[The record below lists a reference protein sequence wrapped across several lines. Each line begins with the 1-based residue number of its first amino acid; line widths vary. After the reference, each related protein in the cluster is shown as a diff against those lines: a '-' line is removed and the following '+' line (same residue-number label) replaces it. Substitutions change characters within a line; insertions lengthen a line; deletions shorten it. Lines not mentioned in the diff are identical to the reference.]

1 MNIRT
6 SSSQE
11 RLKRIFT
18 HNLREKAIAA
28 VCAAVFLILSFCFKP
43 VSRIYSVKVGMKTA
57 PDQTIVFSSTDH
69 VEVKVS
75 GNFFELR
82 KIKSEDLVINFD
94 FSSENAGEISR
105 SVEENLLPQS
115 FAALDVKNIVP
126 QILTVKTEL
135 QKQESAPEEEPAETS
150 PETSTEQKPAE
161 AESEPAETV
170 ADKPDENAVKAPAAE
185 EKNE

>member
-1 MNIRT
+1 MNVTT
-6 SSSQE
+6 SSAQE
-11 RLKRIFT
+11 RFKRIFT

-28 VCAAVFLILSFCFKP
+28 ACAAVFLILSFCFKP
-43 VSRIYSVKVGMKTA
+43 VSRIYSVKVETKVA

-69 VEVKVS
+69 VDVKVS

-82 KIKSEDLVINFD
+82 KIDEDLVINFD
-94 FSSENAGEISR
+94 LSSENAGEINR
-105 SVEENLLPQS
+105 TVEESLLPQS
-115 FAALDVKNIVP
+115 FASLDVKNIVP
-126 QILTVKTEL
+126 QTLVFRTEV

-150 PETSTEQKPAE
+150 PEQKPAE
-161 AESEPAETV
+161 PESEPAETA